1 MTRTSFRS
9 ERIARRRRGRQIRK
23 RARIRRSLSP
33 SSLLIAGIVEI
44 QWDRLRTAF
53 RAAWEAFEAHTS
65 DAYTLAPPTPSGRGA
80 RRQLLSNGRKP

>member
-23 RARIRRSLSP
+23 RTRIRRSLSP
-33 SSLLIAGIVEI
+33 SSLLIAEIVEI
-44 QWDRLRTAF
+44 QDRLATAF
-53 RAAWEAFEAHTS
+53 RAVWEAFKAHTS
-65 DAYTLAPPTPSGRGA
+65 DAYTLAPPAPGGRGA